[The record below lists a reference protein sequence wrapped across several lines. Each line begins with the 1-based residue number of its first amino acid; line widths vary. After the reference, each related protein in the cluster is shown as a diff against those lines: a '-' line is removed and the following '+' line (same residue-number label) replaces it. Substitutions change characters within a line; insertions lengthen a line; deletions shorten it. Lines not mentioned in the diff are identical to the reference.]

1 MQIIQLLLLA
11 FFLFAALKA
20 VWRYRSGDIGG
31 AGLVYWV
38 LFWAAAG
45 VIVAWPDATFYFAKK
60 LGIGRGSDLVVYLSL
75 VLLFFLVFRL
85 MVSFERQKKEV
96 TELTRLQALKN
107 IK

>member
-31 AGLVYWV
+31 AGLAYWL
-38 LFWAAAG
+38 LFWAAAA
-45 VIVAWPDATFYFAKK
+45 VIVSWPDATFYFAGK
-60 LGIGRGSDLVVYLSL
+60 LGIGRGADLVVYLAL
-75 VLLFFLVFRL
+75 ALLFFLIFRL
-85 MVSFERQKKEV
+85 MVSVERQKKEI
-96 TELTRLQALKN
+96 TELTRMNALKH

>member
-1 MQIIQLLLLA
+1 MQIIQILLLA

-20 VWRYRSGDIGG
+20 VWRYRLGDVSG
-31 AGLVYWV
+31 AGLVYWL
-38 LFWAAAG
+38 LFWAAAA

-60 LGIGRGSDLVVYLSL
+60 LGIGRGADLVVYLAL

-85 MVSFERQKKEV
+85 MAASERQKNEI
-96 TELTRLQALKN
+96 TELVRLQALKD